1 VQGELHRQKQ
11 IANAPTYT
19 KIGVCRG
26 VSPSSYPVCIQRDK
40 VPAVYETALTIR
52 IASSIMINQFMQVY
66 WNVYNS
72 SIVTG
77 LVAFCKRTTI
87 YGILASR
94 YKRILHLP

>member
-1 VQGELHRQKQ
+1 MGLSMFWKDRMLTDARERLE
-11 IANAPTYT
+11 AM
-19 KIGVCRG
+19 
-26 VSPSSYPVCIQRDK
+26 
-40 VPAVYETALTIR
+40 YETALTIR

-77 LVAFCKRTTI
+77 LVVFCRRTTI